1 MFVGRKRELAT
12 LNSLHERGGFQMV
25 VVYGRRRVGK
35 TALINEFARGKRA
48 LSFTAL
54 EQGDAANLADFS
66 RKIAEFFSLPASMG
80 PFSTWL
86 DAFDY
91 LADQAAREPFVFIF
105 DELPYAAQR
114 GESVPSALQIA
125 IDRKLQ
131 NTEAFIILCGSDQG
145 FMESDILGRKSPLY
159 GRRTAQIKLG
169 PLGYREA
176 AEMLPGLDPQEQFR
190 FYGCFGGVP
199 YYLRQVDPARSLR
212 ENLASLYF
220 DPTGFLFD
228 EPYGLL
234 RQELSEPALYA
245 GVLRAIASGATR
257 SKEIAEKAGMDPT
270 SVTRYLRTLERL
282 GIVERSVPFGENAQT
297 SKRGS
302 YKIADACFDFWFRFV
317 MPKVSDVEGGLGSV
331 VANRLP
337 EQQLSD
343 YLGHRFERLCAEW
356 MLEQAAA
363 GQLPIAASAVGS
375 WWGPNPAKREQDDID
390 VLAADREQ
398 KLLVIGECKYR
409 ESFDETSE
417 IDDLDSKRDLIRGYH
432 ASHLYL
438 FSKRAVSVATAEKC
452 AHRSDVHLITLEEIY
467 TL

>member
-12 LNSLHERGGFQMV
+12 LNSLYGRGGFQMV

-66 RKIAEFFSLPASMG
+66 RKIAEFFGLPASMG

-114 GESVPSALQIA
+114 GESVPSALQIT

-220 DPTGFLFD
+220 DSTGFLFD

-257 SKEIAEKAGMDPT
+257 SKEIADKAGMEPT

-297 SKRGS
+297 SKRSS

-356 MLEQAAA
+356 MLEQAAT
-363 GQLPIAASAVGS
+363 GRLPIAASAVGS

-467 TL
+467 TP

>member
-12 LNSLHERGGFQMV
+12 LNSLYERGGFQMV

-66 RKIAEFFSLPASMG
+66 RKIAEFFGLPASMG

-245 GVLRAIASGATR
+245 GILRAIASGATR
-257 SKEIAEKAGMDPT
+257 SKEIAEKAGMEPT

-297 SKRGS
+297 SKRSS

-343 YLGHRFERLCAEW
+343 HLGHRFERLCAEW

-452 AHRSDVHLITLEEIY
+452 AHCSDVHLITLEEIY
-467 TL
+467 TP